1 VPESEHPAARA
12 SGTTPVLPLAARLA
26 ARIRVSGPVDF
37 EAFMAAALYDPDG
50 GYYHRGRLEQ
60 LADFRTAPEV
70 HPAFGQLLARQAAEM
85 LRRLPRRGPR
95 RIVELGP
102 GSGALAAAML
112 PVLAVDPGIEAPD
125 WEYHLVEVS
134 PRLREVQ
141 RRRLAELPEA
151 LAARARWSDPAELA
165 AEPADG
171 VVVANEFFD
180 ALPVRRARVVAGTLR
195 EVRVGW
201 EEKAGFLEEDDQPA
215 PAELAAY
222 LERYGAPLAEG
233 QTAELSLE
241 TLRWVDRVAG
251 MLLHGYVVVIDYGH
265 PAEGLYAAARAH
277 GTLLAYHEHRAG
289 GDPLTR
295 IGEQDLTA
303 HVNFTAL
310 ARRASESGFEPAP
323 LRTQTQFLLGLGI
336 LELLA
341 EAAAAATSTVDRIRS
356 RSAITE
362 LFAPGGMG
370 ETFKVLLL
378 ARGAPLGSLSGLG
391 SPWEIDS
398 GLPGATA

>member
-1 VPESEHPAARA
+1 VPEADGPAAR
-12 SGTTPVLPLAARLA
+12 SPEPPPLTDRLA
-26 ARIRVSGPVDF
+26 ARIQASGPLDF
-37 EAFMAAALYDPDG
+37 ESFMAAALYDPEG
-50 GYYHRGRLEQ
+50 GYYQRGRLEQ

-70 HPAFGQLLARQAAEM
+70 HPAFGQLLARQVAEM
-85 LRRLPRRGPR
+85 LRRLPASGPQ

-102 GSGALAAAML
+102 GSGALAAALL
-112 PVLAVDPGIEAPD
+112 PALATEPACESVA

-141 RRRLAELPEA
+141 RRRLADLPEA
-151 LAARARWSDPAELA
+151 LTARVRWSEPHLLTAD
-165 AEPADG
+165 PADG
-171 VVVANEFFD
+171 VVLANEFFD

-195 EVRVGW
+195 EIRVGW
-201 EEKAGFLEEDDQPA
+201 EREAGFFEEDEQRA

-233 QTAELSLE
+233 QTAEISIA
-241 TLRWVDRVAG
+241 TLRWVDRVAA
-251 MLLHGYVVVIDYGH
+251 LLRHGYVIVVDYGH
-265 PAEGLYAAARAH
+265 PAERLYAVARAH

-289 GDPLTR
+289 GDPLSR

-310 ARRASESGFEPAP
+310 ARRAAEAGFEPAP

-336 LELLA
+336 LGLLA
-341 EAAAAATSTVDRIRS
+341 DTEAAATSTVERIRS
-356 RSAITE
+356 RSAIKE

-378 ARGAPLGSLSGLG
+378 ARGAPLNSLSGLG
-391 SPWEIDS
+391 SPWEIGTAS
-398 GLPGATA
+398 PGATA